1 MLLHRLHRG
10 RGGFTLVEVL
20 LSVVILGSLLG
31 TVFVVQKQGQSA
43 AVASQAQLQASLKA
57 SRLLDRVV
65 RELQSMGSDAAT
77 PVQSTSLGT
86 DTLDWQ
92 VSLGVTGGAVQWSN
106 TNRFALAMAP
116 GEADNGVDDDG
127 DGLVD
132 ERALVLTYEV
142 GTANQRSVTL
152 CDAVAELAPRETANA
167 LDDNGNGVADERGF
181 NLHRTGDILE
191 VRITVQGTGP
201 EGSVVSA
208 SVETSFRV
216 RN

>member
-1 MLLHRLHRG
+1 MLLQRFHRRS
-10 RGGFTLVEVL
+10 GGFTLVEVL

-43 AVASQAQLQASLKA
+43 AVASNVQLMTSLKA

-65 RELQSMGSDAAT
+65 RELQGMGGDGAT
-77 PVQSTSLGT
+77 PTQSTSLGT
-86 DTLDWQ
+86 DTLNWQ
-92 VSLGVTGGAVQWSN
+92 TSRGVNAGLVLWSN
-106 TNRFALAMAP
+106 TNRFALGMAP

-127 DGLVD
+127 DSLVD
-132 ERALVLTYEV
+132 ERALVLTYDV
-142 GTANQRSVTL
+142 GTADQRSVTL
-152 CDAVAELAPRETANA
+152 CDSIAEMAPRETANA
-167 LDDNGNGVADERGF
+167 LDDDGNGVVDERGF

-201 EGSVVSA
+201 EGSVVST